1 MFTARMKHL
10 TAVVP
15 RKDAEAVSRELLQIG
30 ILDFVKMTDLDR
42 EYSDSL
48 TRVEEKSSAV
58 RISESRSRIEN
69 LVAPLDPPL
78 LEGVSLTVEDTGP
91 VDLDK
96 LEKEL
101 EQTAGR
107 LQELRN
113 RQREINQE
121 ILKLEDLRRQ
131 VSLYSDLQGSIGDSA
146 SVSNNSSFL
155 ATLTGS
161 LPAEQKEEAERQLHR
176 YPSVVLD
183 FDELSGRVPLLVIGL
198 RRDSRD
204 ISRILTDCGWTAED
218 LPLKNGV
225 TREHALADLKTKI
238 GNLQGTQK
246 KLADQYTSSLI
257 ERGDWFRA
265 QWAALMV
272 TERLGTM
279 RSYFSRTERTVVF
292 SGWVPQKH
300 EGKVEPALKK
310 CCGPHY
316 YLEWHEPRE
325 VTTASQGRVSTP
337 VKLNNPHFLKP
348 FEMLVENYA
357 VPEYGTI
364 DPTPL
369 VAIAF
374 LAMFGLMFADAGQGL
389 VLMLI
394 GLLGPRI
401 KKGLSLGT
409 KRLFTLIAYCGA
421 TAIFSG
427 VLFGSY
433 FGRPW
438 IPPLWFDYHALIAG
452 HGSGNPAI
460 RSVYDI
466 LLITIWF
473 GISILVLGLI
483 LNWINL
489 IRKRRWLELFFDK
502 AGVFGGWIYG
512 CGIYTAFYF
521 AKSGYVSLPGG
532 RFLLIAFG
540 IPGLL
545 LFLKHPLHARQHH
558 PDFHFSVGVLLNFL
572 MEWIVELLEVFSG
585 YLANTL
591 SFMRV
596 AGLGIAHVSLM
607 LAFDEI
613 AAMTATAGGSYSIW
627 SILIL
632 VLGNI
637 LVLALEGLSA
647 GIQALRLNYY
657 EFFSKY
663 FTGSGRAY
671 APISL
676 RSKFQE
682 DT

>member
-15 RKDAEAVSRELLQIG
+15 RKDAEAVSRELLKIG
-30 ILDFVKMTDLDR
+30 ILDFVKMTELDR
-42 EYSDSL
+42 ECADSL
-48 TRVEEKSSAV
+48 SRVEEKTSSA
-58 RISESRSRIEN
+58 RISENRSRIEN

-78 LEGVSLTVEDTGP
+78 LGEIPLTVDDAGP

-121 ILKLEDLRRQ
+121 ILKVEDLRRQ
-131 VSLYSDLQGSIGDSA
+131 VALYGDLQGSMGDSA
-146 SVSNNSSFL
+146 SVGSSSFL
-155 ATLTGS
+155 TTLTGS
-161 LPAEQKEEAERQLHR
+161 LPIEQKAEAERQLQR
-176 YPSVVLD
+176 FPSVVLD

-204 ISRILTDCGWTAED
+204 LSRILSDCGWKPEEM
-218 LPLKNGV
+218 PLKTGD
-225 TREHALADLKTKI
+225 TREHALAELKTRI
-238 GNLQGTQK
+238 GALQETQQ
-246 KLADQYTSSLI
+246 KLADQYTSTLQ
-257 ERGDWFRA
+257 ERGDWFKS
-265 QWAALMV
+265 QWSALMV
-272 TERLGTM
+272 TERLDTM
-279 RSYFSRTERTVVF
+279 RSYFSRTERTVLF
-292 SGWVPQKH
+292 SGWVPQNRQQD
-300 EGKVEPALKK
+300 VEPVLRK
-310 CCGPHY
+310 CSGPHY
-316 YLEWHEPRE
+316 YLEWHEPQE
-325 VTTASQGRVSTP
+325 VSTTSQGRVSTP
-337 VKLNNPHFLKP
+337 VKLDNPHFLKP

-357 VPEYGTI
+357 VPEYGTV

-369 VAIAF
+369 VAVSF

-401 KKGLSLGT
+401 KKRLSLGT

-427 VLFGSY
+427 MLFGSY

-438 IPPLWFDYHALIAG
+438 LPPLWFDYHALIAG

-473 GISILVLGLI
+473 GITILILGLV

-489 IRKRRWLELFFDK
+489 IRKRLWLELFFDK
-502 AGVFGGWIYG
+502 AGIFGGWIYG
-512 CGIYTAFYF
+512 CGVYTAFYF
-521 AKSGYVSLPGG
+521 AKSGYVSLPGIP
-532 RFLLIAFG
+532 FLLVGFG

-545 LFLKHPLHARQHH
+545 LFFKHPLHARRHN
-558 PDFHFSVGVLLNFL
+558 PDFHLSIGTLLNFL

-613 AAMTATAGGSYSIW
+613 AAMTATAGGSLSVW
-627 SILIL
+627 SVIIL

-682 DT
+682 ET